1 MSRQAQTMLP
11 AGTGFRLREK
21 LGNKS
26 FLKMGRLKNTKIRI
40 RMRIR
45 AVGGKKKRGARGA
58 P

>member
-1 MSRQAQTMLP
+1 MLP